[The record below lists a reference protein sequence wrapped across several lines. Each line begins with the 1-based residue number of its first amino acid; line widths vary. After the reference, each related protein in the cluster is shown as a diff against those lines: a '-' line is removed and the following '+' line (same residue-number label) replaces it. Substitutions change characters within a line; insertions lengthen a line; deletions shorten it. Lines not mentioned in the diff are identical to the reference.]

1 MSDETT
7 EDAAEK
13 LQERAARGIELYVP
27 TTLNED
33 GSFGFS
39 YAGALCSVRATTL
52 AEGLDVL
59 SLTAV
64 LAWDRNASATMHRR
78 VAERNAACQFGSISA
93 IGEGRT
99 LDVVL
104 RYTFPATGLND
115 DALITMLVLALTEVE
130 KSRVGLVP

>member
-1 MSDETT
+1 MSDDT
-7 EDAAEK
+7 AAED
-13 LQERAARGIELYVP
+13 LQKRAAQGIELYVP

-39 YAGALCSVRATTL
+39 YAGALCSVRVTNL

-64 LAWDRNASATMHRR
+64 LAWDRSASATLHRR

-93 IGEGRT
+93 VGQGRT
-99 LDVVL
+99 LDVIL
-104 RYTFPATGLND
+104 RYTFPATGLGD
-115 DALITMLVLALTEVE
+115 DALTTMLVLALTEVE
-130 KSRVGLVP
+130 KSRVGLIP